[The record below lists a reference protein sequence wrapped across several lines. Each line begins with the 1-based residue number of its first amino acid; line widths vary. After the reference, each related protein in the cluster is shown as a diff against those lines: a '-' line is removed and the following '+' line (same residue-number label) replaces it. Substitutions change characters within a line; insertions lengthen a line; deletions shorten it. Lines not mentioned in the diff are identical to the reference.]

1 MTTTTIT
8 TTTLTIY
15 KIYIKHYEICNHLQL
30 FIFVIIVVV
39 IGHFSLVFVVV
50 KIMAMLQMGAA
61 PVQFD

>member
-1 MTTTTIT
+1 M
-8 TTTLTIY
+8 TIY